1 MAGYVCI
8 ERAGAS
14 YEAGALTGVSSRGAG
29 ATNGAGVGDA
39 AAAADAAAVGRKAVT
54 SGVSRPL
61 ALVASS
67 A

>member
-8 ERAGAS
+8 ERGGAS
-14 YEAGALTGVSSRGAG
+14 YDAGALAGVSSRGG
-29 ATNGAGVGDA
+29 GGTNGAGAGGTG
-39 AAAADAAAVGRKAVT
+39 AADAAAFGTKVIT

>member
-8 ERAGAS
+8 GRGGAS
-14 YEAGALTGVSSRGAG
+14 YEAGALTGVSSRGTGATKGAG
-29 ATNGAGVGDA
+29 AGGGAG
-39 AAAADAAAVGRKAVT
+39 AADAAAFGTKVIT